1 MQSEIGYNV
10 VVMSAAGID
19 YQSEL
24 RRLCV
29 KFEVE
34 TLEVFGSFATGIG
47 FDNESDLDFL
57 VTFRSG
63 TNLRPSERYFGLKTA
78 LEMLFGRTVDLVMLK
93 AVKNPY
99 FLKEIAPTRKL
110 MYG

>member
-1 MQSEIGYNV
+1 MPV
-10 VVMSAAGID
+10 VAID

-29 KFEVE
+29 EFEVE

-47 FDNESDLDFL
+47 FDNESDIDFL
-57 VTFRSG
+57 VVFRSG
-63 TNLRPSERYFGLKTA
+63 TNLRPSERYFGLKAA
-78 LEMLFGRTVDLVMLK
+78 LETLFGRSVDLVMLK

-99 FLKEIAPTRKL
+99 FLKEIATTRKVV
-110 MYG
+110 YG